1 MPLIEDFDARFLL
14 GVPAMDRTHR
24 EFVDLI
30 NRMAAAANATFA
42 YLYPELVNHTRAHF
56 AHEEVLMRESRFPAT
71 KEHTDEH
78 ARVRGEMDGFGLRVG
93 GGRIALARAYVAE
106 QLPAWFALHAAT
118 MDSALAAHLKAS
130 VRVKGPGSQ
139 A

>member
-1 MPLIEDFDARFLL
+1 MSLILDFDARFLL

-24 EFVDLI
+24 EFVDLV
-30 NRMAAAANATFA
+30 NSMAAAANATFA

-56 AHEEVLMRESRFPAT
+56 ANEEVLMQQSGFPAI

-93 GGRIALARAYVAE
+93 SGRIALARAYVVE
-106 QLPAWFALHAAT
+106 QLPAWFALHAVT
-118 MDSALAAHLKAS
+118 MDSALAAHLKGS
-130 VRVKGPGSQ
+130 VRIKAPNQS
-139 A
+139 